1 MIRRCGI
8 LVPLLVLALV
18 GAACASSG
26 SGGSGQSYGDP
37 NVITA
42 EQVRQARGNN
52 AYEVVQEYRSRW
64 LLTSGRGAVQVYL
77 DEREYGSVQTL
88 RQIAVTEIESIRYYP
103 FNEAIG
109 RFPRFSSGAGV
120 IQVHTR

>member
-1 MIRRCGI
+1 M
-8 LVPLLVLALV
+8 LLLTALAA
-18 GAACASSG
+18 GCEATGGSG
-26 SGGSGQSYGDP
+26 SGGSYGDP
-37 NVITA
+37 NMITA

-64 LLTSGRGAVQVYL
+64 LMTSGRGTVEVYL

-88 RQIAVTEIESIRYYP
+88 RQISVTKIESIRFDP

-109 RFPRFSSGAGV
+109 RFPRFSSGTGV
-120 IQVHTR
+120 IQVNTR